1 MLQIKRNDKL
11 LFALRLGYCSPN
23 PPDPLSPE
31 ERGKI
36 RGLPPLVTL
45 WGYRPN
51 PRLYRR
57 LRAIYHLVLIIII
70 SVGASIRRPPPKG
83 AVRRTAAVFKIFDF
97 KNNGKL
103 GLNATRSNNNLSLIK
118 KQAAFKPLV
127 QSFQLSYVFVVADF
141 NNVDIHVLQ
150 SPFTGIVVVILA
162 VTHI

>member
-103 GLNATRSNNNLSLIK
+103 GLNATRSNNNLSMCYTYTSIFKTTDKFKGLRSSFRAFFHRLINI
-118 KQAAFKPLV
+118 AA
-127 QSFQLSYVFVVADF
+127 
-141 NNVDIHVLQ
+141 
-150 SPFTGIVVVILA
+150 
-162 VTHI
+162 